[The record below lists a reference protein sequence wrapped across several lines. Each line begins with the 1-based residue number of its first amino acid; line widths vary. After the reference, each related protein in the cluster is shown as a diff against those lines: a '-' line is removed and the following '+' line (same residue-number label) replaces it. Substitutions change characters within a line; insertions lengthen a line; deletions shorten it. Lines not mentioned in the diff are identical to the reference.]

1 MAGKDYWDGK
11 RKPISGYWFWYR
23 RIHGY
28 KRGIG
33 RISRLKC
40 VSRVKGHRTI
50 GLTYPTGLIGLD
62 GASSIRQRSCVSI
75 YIYIVVIV
83 VLFIYFSFS
92 HVADYECLCEIN
104 IFYEFE

>member
-11 RKPISGYWFWYR
+11 RKPICGYWFWYR

-28 KRGIG
+28 ERGIG

-75 YIYIVVIV
+75 YIYYCS
-83 VLFIYFSFS
+83 IYSFLLSSCYKQIMDVYIRNKFSIK
-92 HVADYECLCEIN
+92 V
-104 IFYEFE
+104 FE